1 MMESR
6 EGLLH
11 ALEDEAKR
19 VGRERAEAA
28 GEGKKSPHSDRAIA
42 CDAFL
47 TLPEETKATLLA
59 RARIRP
65 KQPNISAIEDVLADS
80 LTMVMRDKRA
90 RVARQ
95 LLKWWNGQV
104 LDLLTKKR
112 QFGIS

>member
-1 MMESR
+1 MRQSALDAKGPKRLARVRNLLIQTELSR
-6 EGLLH
+6 
-11 ALEDEAKR
+11 A
-19 VGRERAEAA
+19 
-28 GEGKKSPHSDRAIA
+28 
-42 CDAFL
+42 
-47 TLPEETKATLLA
+47 TLFTPSEETKATLLA

-65 KQPNISAIEDVLADS
+65 KQPNISAIEDFLADS